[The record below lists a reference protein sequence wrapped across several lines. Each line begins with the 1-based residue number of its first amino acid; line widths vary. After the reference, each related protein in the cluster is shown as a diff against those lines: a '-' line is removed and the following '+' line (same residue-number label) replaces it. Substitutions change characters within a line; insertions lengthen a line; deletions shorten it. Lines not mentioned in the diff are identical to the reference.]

1 MSEFVE
7 VGAVSDFVEGQG
19 QAFEV
24 EGRMVAVFRKGEEFF
39 AIDDFCPH
47 MGASLAGGYVEGDTV
62 TCPWHA
68 WRFCIRDGSWEDN
81 PRIKV
86 DAFEVRVVDGKVQVR
101 GKE

>member
-1 MSEFVE
+1 MSDFIAVGAIDDFKDGEGKAVE
-7 VGAVSDFVEGQG
+7 VGD
-19 QAFEV
+19 
-24 EGRMVAVFRKGEEFF
+24 RMVAIFRKGNEFH

-47 MGASLAGGYVEGDTV
+47 MGASLAGGYVEGDSV

-86 DAFEVRVVDGKVQVR
+86 ETFEIKTENGVVFVRPQP
-101 GKE
+101 